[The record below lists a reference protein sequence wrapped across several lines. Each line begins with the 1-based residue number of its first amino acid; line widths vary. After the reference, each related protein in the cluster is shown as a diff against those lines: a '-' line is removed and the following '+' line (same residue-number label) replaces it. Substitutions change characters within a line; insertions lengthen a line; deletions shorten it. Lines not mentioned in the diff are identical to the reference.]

1 MLENVR
7 AENRMKVNNS
17 NISLSFVTDITDLF
31 TFGDWVCCLFGRG
44 HSFLFF
50 FFCFFLHFDPVSSSG
65 VYPSGE
71 KTRSLP
77 AVVTCLPVSCSRRWK
92 SSCFVPRCNVMVTVL
107 VRLRPRP
114 GRVWII
120 RGVRHSERVTERQP
134 GKNMEEVWHSVHQI
148 QSIVFLDK

>member
-44 HSFLFF
+44 HSFLWFF
-50 FFCFFLHFDPVSSSG
+50 FLFCFLHFDPVSSSG

-77 AVVTCLPVSCSRRWK
+77 AIVTCLPVSCSRRWK

-134 GKNMEEVWHSVHQI
+134 GKNMASLAFSSSDSEYSV
-148 QSIVFLDK
+148 FG